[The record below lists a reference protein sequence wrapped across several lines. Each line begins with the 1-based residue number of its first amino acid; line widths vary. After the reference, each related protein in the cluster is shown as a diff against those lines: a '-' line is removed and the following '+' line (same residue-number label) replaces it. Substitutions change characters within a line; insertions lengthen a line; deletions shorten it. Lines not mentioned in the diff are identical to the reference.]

1 VGDNFVVS
9 GQCRIFYA
17 TPQRTILVRIG
28 DKPTLVFNVRVGA
41 RPESAT
47 YSDWFPV
54 DEIYDNATGQKR
66 KPRPD
71 ENYEIRYGA
80 R

>member
-1 VGDNFVVS
+1 VVS

-17 TPQRTILVRIG
+17 TAQRAILVRIG
-28 DKPTLVFNVRVGA
+28 DKPTLIFNVRVGA

-47 YSDWFPV
+47 FSAWFPV
-54 DEIYDNATGQKR
+54 DEIHGNAAGQRR